1 MAIQKTHGRMF
12 EDGSLTEN
20 DIANG
25 AVTVNKIPNGEITDV
40 KLAAGI
46 TSSKLTGDLPAIS
59 GAVLKE
65 VVYDV
70 AFVAGF
76 DPEMVPEDVVANRV
90 YGEMIMAR
98 TGQFDGE
105 IGYIDVV
112 NTGAALILDV
122 EKDSGSGFASVYSTK
137 PQFVAGVGNQ
147 QMTAGTRTTDTFAA
161 YDRIKFKVTQKGS
174 TVAGKG
180 VRFMLKCRA
189 DG

>member
-1 MAIQKTHGRMF
+1 MALQRTHGRMI
-12 EDGSLTEN
+12 EDDSIVEA
-20 DIANG
+20 DIAND
-25 AVTVNKIPNGEITDV
+25 AVTTNKIPNAGITDV
-40 KLAAGI
+40 KLATGI

-59 GAVLKE
+59 GAILKE
-65 VVYDV
+65 LVYDI
-70 AFVAGF
+70 AFVAGY

-122 EKDSGSGFASVYSTK
+122 EKDSGSGFASIYSTK

>member
-112 NTGAALILDV
+112 NTGAALIFDV
-122 EKDSGSGFASVYSTK
+122 LKNGTTIYSLK
-137 PQFVAGVGNQ
+137 PQFAAGVANQ
-147 QMTAGTRTTDTFAA
+147 QMTAGTRTTDVFAA

>member
-12 EDGSLTEN
+12 EDGSLTAN
-20 DIANG
+20 DLADG

-40 KLAAGI
+40 KLASGI

-122 EKDSGSGFASVYSTK
+122 LKNGTSIYSTK
-137 PQFVAGVGNQ
+137 PQFVAGVANK
-147 QMTAGTRTTDTFAA
+147 QMTAGTRSTDVFAA
-161 YDRIKFKVTQKGS
+161 YDRITFKVTQKGS
-174 TVAGKG
+174 SVAGKG

>member
-20 DIANG
+20 DIADG

-98 TGQFDGE
+98 TGAFDGE
-105 IGYIDVV
+105 LGYVDVV
-112 NTGAALILDV
+112 NTGGALILDV
-122 EKDSGSGFASVYSTK
+122 LKNGTSIYSTK
-137 PQFVAGVGNQ
+137 PQFVAGVANK
-147 QMTAGTRTTDTFAA
+147 QMTAGTRSTDVFAA
-161 YDRIKFKVTQKGS
+161 YDRITFKVTQKGS
-174 TVAGKG
+174 SVAGKG